1 MPNVTLNSEQI
12 KKVIFSG
19 CYYYASFNNA
29 IDLNTAHAIAA
40 ETSKLDFFEGVIL
53 ALGITYPI
61 PVEPVVI
68 P

>member
-1 MPNVTLNSEQI
+1 MPNVTLTSEQI
-12 KKVIFSG
+12 KKVIFSE

-29 IDLNTAHAIAA
+29 IDLNTAYAIAA
-40 ETSKLDFFEGVIL
+40 ETLKLDFFEGVIL